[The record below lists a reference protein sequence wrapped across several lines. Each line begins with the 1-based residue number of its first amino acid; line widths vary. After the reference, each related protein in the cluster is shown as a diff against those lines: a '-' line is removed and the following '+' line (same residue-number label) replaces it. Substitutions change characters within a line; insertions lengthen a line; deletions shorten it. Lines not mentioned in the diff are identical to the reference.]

1 VLDISSKYNQKDPIP
16 ATSNYGR
23 IHYSMGG
30 VGRNIA
36 EACFRT
42 GGNPCFITL
51 VGHDIV
57 GEGLIKEM
65 QEIGMVILI
74 RKQNKMIIT
83 QQ

>member
-1 VLDISSKYNQKDPIP
+1 MLDISSKYNRKDPIP

-23 IHYSMGG
+23 IQYSMGG

-42 GGNPCFITL
+42 GGNPCFISL

-65 QEIGMVILI
+65 QEIGMVT
-74 RKQNKMIIT
+74 QVENKIK
-83 QQ
+83 